1 MPNWV
6 TNRLIVSGNDKD
18 IKQLFNNIK
27 GDEAEQLIDFNK
39 IIPMPES
46 LDITSGSVTDESI
59 FWALS
64 KMNDEEIQR
73 HIENLSRAPNI
84 LHENLLS
91 SLQSRFQIKD
101 LARIEKNANEFVP
114 DEDMKKLGIKDYEAL
129 GKTYLENLEKYG
141 YTTWYDWCVA
151 NWDTKW
157 NAHDCYSLDDHSIEF
172 QTAWSTP
179 ERIIKTLS
187 EKYPSLEFE
196 VSYADEDFGYN
207 VGKYTY
213 QDGEI
218 IEIYLP
224 DGGSP
229 EANKLAEEILG
240 YSPEEEYDELD
251 DNSLPE
257 LDEPDMDI

>member
-1 MPNWV
+1 
-6 TNRLIVSGNDKD
+6 
-18 IKQLFNNIK
+18 
-27 GDEAEQLIDFNK
+27 
-39 IIPMPES
+39 
-46 LDITSGSVTDESI
+46 
-59 FWALS
+59 
-64 KMNDEEIQR
+64 MNDEEIQR
-73 HIENLSRAPNI
+73 HIENLSRAPNL
-84 LHENLLS
+84 LHKNLLS

-101 LARIEKNANEFVP
+101 LPRIQNNANEFVP
-114 DEDMKKLGIKDYEAL
+114 DEDMKKLGITDYESL
-129 GKTYLENLEKYG
+129 GKLYLENLEKYG

-157 NAHDCYSLDDHSIEF
+157 NANDCYSLDEHSIEF

>member
-1 MPNWV
+1 M
-6 TNRLIVSGNDKD
+6 
-18 IKQLFNNIK
+18 
-27 GDEAEQLIDFNK
+27 DE
-39 IIPMPES
+39 
-46 LDITSGSVTDESI
+46 
-59 FWALS
+59 
-64 KMNDEEIQR
+64 
-73 HIENLSRAPNI
+73 
-84 LHENLLS
+84 
-91 SLQSRFQIKD
+91 
-101 LARIEKNANEFVP
+101 
-114 DEDMKKLGIKDYEAL
+114 
-129 GKTYLENLEKYG
+129 
-141 YTTWYDWCVA
+141 
-151 NWDTKW
+151 
-157 NAHDCYSLDDHSIEF
+157 HSIEF

-240 YSPEEEYDELD
+240 YFPEEEYDELD

-257 LDEPDMDI
+257 LEEPDMDI

>member
-1 MPNWV
+1 
-6 TNRLIVSGNDKD
+6 
-18 IKQLFNNIK
+18 
-27 GDEAEQLIDFNK
+27 
-39 IIPMPES
+39 
-46 LDITSGSVTDESI
+46 
-59 FWALS
+59 
-64 KMNDEEIQR
+64 
-73 HIENLSRAPNI
+73 
-84 LHENLLS
+84 
-91 SLQSRFQIKD
+91 
-101 LARIEKNANEFVP
+101 
-114 DEDMKKLGIKDYEAL
+114 MKKLGIKDYEAL

-141 YTTWYDWCVA
+141 YTTWYDWRIA

-179 ERIIKTLS
+179 EGIIKTLS

-229 EANKLAEEILG
+229 EANKLAEEVLG